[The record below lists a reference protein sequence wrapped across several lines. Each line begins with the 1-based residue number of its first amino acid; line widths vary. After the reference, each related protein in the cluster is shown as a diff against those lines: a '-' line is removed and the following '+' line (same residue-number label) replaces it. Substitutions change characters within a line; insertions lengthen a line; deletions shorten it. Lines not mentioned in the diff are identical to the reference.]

1 MIRFEISFR
10 VSFWRQK
17 SLLKIKRGVE
27 MKNVSTKIL
36 IALLILLGLAN
47 ILIGINVGFGGMQTL
62 GLQGQTKF
70 FEITN
75 EYQFLV
81 QDSHIRL
88 FGGLYAG
95 IGIFLLIAV
104 TNLRKYQIALNL
116 IFFLIFIGGLTR
128 LTMLRTDI
136 VFGRDI
142 IGSLFAELII
152 MPALYLWLA
161 KNLKLSDS

>member
-1 MIRFEISFR
+1 MI
-10 VSFWRQK
+10 K
-17 SLLKIKRGVE
+17 
-27 MKNVSTKIL
+27 VSTKIL
-36 IALLILLGLAN
+36 IVLLILLGVAN
-47 ILIGINVGFGGMQTL
+47 ILIGINVGFGGIQTL

-95 IGIFLLIAV
+95 IGLFILFAV
-104 TNLRKYQIALNL
+104 TNLRKYQTALNL
-116 IFFLIFIGGLTR
+116 IFYLIFVGGLAR
-128 LTMLRTDI
+128 LTMFRTDI
-136 VFGRDI
+136 VFGPDI

-152 MPALYLWLA
+152 MPLLYLWLA
-161 KNLKLSDS
+161 KSIKTEKAEKLGGV

>member
-1 MIRFEISFR
+1 M
-10 VSFWRQK
+10 K
-17 SLLKIKRGVE
+17 KI
-27 MKNVSTKIL
+27 STKIL
-36 IALLILLGLAN
+36 IGLLILLGIAN
-47 ILIGINVGFGGMQTL
+47 ILIGINVGFGGIQTL

-75 EYQFLV
+75 ENGFLV

-95 IGIFLLIAV
+95 IGIFLMVAV

-116 IFFLIFIGGLTR
+116 IFYLIFMGGLAR

-136 VFGRDI
+136 IFGRDI
-142 IGSLFAELII
+142 IGSLFAELVI
-152 MPALYLWLA
+152 MPILYFWLA
-161 KNLKLSDS
+161 KSVKSTEKMVES